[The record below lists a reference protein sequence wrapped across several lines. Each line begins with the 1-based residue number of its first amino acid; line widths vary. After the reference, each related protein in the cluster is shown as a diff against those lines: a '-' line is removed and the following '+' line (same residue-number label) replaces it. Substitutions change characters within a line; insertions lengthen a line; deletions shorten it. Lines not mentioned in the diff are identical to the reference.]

1 MSTFLWIV
9 QGVLAVKLLSAAYNH
24 GLGRSGPE
32 WRQGADSI
40 GSMDKGVSVTASILM
55 FAGALSLV
63 GPVVPGVPLGVVP
76 AAGAGL
82 AVLHVS
88 AVVFHLRCRE
98 DPKVFAAVV
107 LSVLAALVAVGRWAV
122 APL

>member
-1 MSTFLWIV
+1 MNTFLWIV
-9 QGVLAVKLLSAAYNH
+9 QGVLALKLLTAAYSH
-24 GLGRSGPE
+24 GLGRKGPE
-32 WRQGADSI
+32 WRQGAESV
-40 GSMDKGVSVTASILM
+40 GSMAKGVSAAASILM
-55 FAGALSLV
+55 LAGALGLV
-63 GPVVPGVPLGVVP
+63 GLIGPGILPGVVP

-82 AVLHVS
+82 AVLHLS
-88 AVVFHLRCRE
+88 AIVFHLRCRE